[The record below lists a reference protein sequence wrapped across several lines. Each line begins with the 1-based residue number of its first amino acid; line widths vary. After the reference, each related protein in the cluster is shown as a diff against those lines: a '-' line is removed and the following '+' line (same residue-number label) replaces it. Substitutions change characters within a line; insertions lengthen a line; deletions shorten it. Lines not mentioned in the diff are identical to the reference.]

1 VARMSMRNTL
11 DRYWKLAE
19 DAPLGIALQVQVT
32 DGSGDFYVLPFPC
45 RLTAAG
51 WVNAI
56 TGAALV
62 VNPAY
67 WKLHVET
74 LPSRRAWI
82 RRSSKSTSR
91 VGTAPAKSLRAS
103 DPRDSTA

>member
-1 VARMSMRNTL
+1 MSMRNTL

-32 DGSGDFYVLPFPC
+32 NGSGDFYVLPFPC

-51 WVNAI
+51 WVSAV
-56 TGAALV
+56 TGTALV
-62 VNPAY
+62 VNPTY

-74 LPSRRAWI
+74 LPSKRAWM
-82 RRSSKSTSR
+82 RRTSR
-91 VGTAPAKSLRAS
+91 RGATPPAQFSRAS
-103 DPRDSTA
+103 DPQGGAA

>member
-1 VARMSMRNTL
+1 MRNTL

-32 DGSGDFYVLPFPC
+32 NGSGDFYVLPFPC

-51 WVNAI
+51 WVSAV
-56 TGAALV
+56 TGTALV
-62 VNPAY
+62 VNPTY

-74 LPSRRAWI
+74 LPSKRAWM
-82 RRSSKSTSR
+82 RRTSR
-91 VGTAPAKSLRAS
+91 RGATPPAQFSRAS
-103 DPRDSTA
+103 DPQGGAA